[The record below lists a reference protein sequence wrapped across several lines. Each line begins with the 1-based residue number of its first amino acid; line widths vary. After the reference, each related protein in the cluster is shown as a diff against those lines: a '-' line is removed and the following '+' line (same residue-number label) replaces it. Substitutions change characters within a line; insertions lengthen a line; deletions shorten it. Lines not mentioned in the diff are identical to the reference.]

1 MQYIDRIDVM
11 EGTFN
16 KMNSD
21 FKQCDEISQN

>member
-1 MQYIDRIDVM
+1 MQYIDTIYVI

-21 FKQCDEISQN
+21 FKQCNEISQN